1 MSKSITNQLK
11 EVFQKSFVKVFSEEY
26 KDLDPILKP
35 SQRSQ
40 FGDFQANF
48 AMSLA
53 KSLKKKPRELAD
65 SIKNVLEEDSD
76 LNKYFEKLEIA
87 GPGFINIWLS
97 SDFVIQ
103 NLNTQFDDSNL
114 GVEKAKNPQN
124 IVIDYGSPN
133 VAKEMHVGHLRSTV
147 IGDSLVRVLNFLGH
161 NVIRQNHLGDWGTQF
176 GMLIQNLIELGE
188 DKSNSMQD
196 LNAFYKEAKKRFDTD
211 EAFAKAAR
219 DRVVLLQSKDPE
231 TYALWQKIVEQSA
244 IYFNEIYQ
252 RLGVLLTPDDIKAES
267 SYNNMLSQTV
277 DQLVS
282 SKLAETNQGAKVI
295 FLDGFLDKEGNNVP
309 FIIQKADGGYLYA
322 TTDLAAAKYR
332 IENLNADRVIYVID
346 ARQSQHLAMLFATI
360 NKTNWLANSNRDVKF
375 DHVSFGMVLGGDR
388 KPFKTR
394 SGETIKLTYL
404 IDEAISK
411 AKAAMSEKKSDL
423 SDETKLEVAQ
433 KLGIGALKYG
443 DLCTDRVKDYV
454 FDWDRLL
461 SFEGN
466 SAPYLLNAYV
476 RVCSIFRKANI
487 DMSVI
492 KFSDSFIISSP
503 FEKVLALKL
512 LSFSQVINNF
522 TKHLSPHNLCNYLC
536 ELAADFHRFYEN
548 CSILKADLD
557 DIKSS
562 RLALSKMSADVLSC
576 GLGLLGI
583 DVVDVM

>member
-11 EVFQKSFVKVFSEEY
+11 EVFQNAFVKVFGEDY
-26 KDLDPILKP
+26 KNFDPILKP

-53 KSLKKKPRELAD
+53 KSLKKNPRELAD
-65 SIKNVLEEDSD
+65 SIKNILEEDSN
-76 LNKYFEKLEIA
+76 LNKYFEIFEIA

-97 SDFVIQ
+97 SDFIIK
-103 NLNTQFDDSNL
+103 NLNAQFDDTNL
-114 GVEKAKNPQN
+114 GVEKSNNPQN

-147 IGDSLVRVLNFLGH
+147 IGDSLARVLGFLGH

-188 DKSNSMQD
+188 DQSNSMQD
-196 LNAFYKEAKKRFDTD
+196 LNTFYKESKKRFDTD
-211 EAFAKAAR
+211 ENFAKSAR

-231 TYALWQKIVEQSA
+231 TYALWKKIVEQSA
-244 IYFNEIYQ
+244 VYFNEIYKK
-252 RLGVLLTPDDIKAES
+252 LGVLLTPDDIKAES
-267 SYNNMLSQTV
+267 FYNDMLSQTV
-277 DQLVS
+277 DDLLS
-282 SKLAETNQGAKVI
+282 FDLAEINRGKVI
-295 FLDGFLDKEGNNVP
+295 FLDGFLDKDGNKVP

-346 ARQSQHLAMLFATI
+346 ARQSQHLAMLFAAV
-360 NKTNWLANSNRDVKF
+360 NKTNWLENLNKDVKF
-375 DHVSFGMVLGGDR
+375 DHVSFGMVLGEDR

-394 SGETIKLTYL
+394 SGETIKLNLL

-423 SDETKLEVAQ
+423 SDDKKLEVAQ

-487 DMSVI
+487 DMSDV
-492 KFSDSFIISSP
+492 KFSDSFVISSP

-536 ELAADFHRFYEN
+536 ELSADFHRFYEN
-548 CSILKADLD
+548 CSILKADTD
-557 DIKSS
+557 AIKAS
-562 RLALSKMSADVLSC
+562 RLVLSKMSADVLRI
-576 GLGLLGI
+576 GLDLLGI
-583 DVVDVM
+583 DVIDVM